1 MIKPEL
7 PFRIRRQSLPA
18 QVAHEFLAAI
28 VGGAYEP
35 GSRLP
40 PEPELV
46 AMTGV
51 SRLTLREAMKLLQ
64 AIGVVRV
71 EQGRG
76 TFVNPP
82 PRWNPLDP
90 MVLSARA
97 AAGPDAGAAVG
108 LKLLEARRLV
118 EVGVAELAAVR
129 RGKAHLDAMTQ
140 ALVQQRSAH
149 DAGDTDRFVAADIA
163 FHQALMDAAGN
174 EVVAAL
180 FGPIQSMVHEG
191 RRLTSSWPDAR
202 ALAIRAHERILA
214 AVRRQ
219 DPNAAR
225 QRMLE
230 HLEATAA
237 ALEEH
242 AAKQAA
248 ARTATPTTK
257 EGAKEHEAAQ
267 VAGQEQREQQ

>member
-1 MIKPEL
+1 MRGPVHTAKHGLDTVWRPSHSEHLMIKPQL

-35 GSRLP
+35 GSQLP

-46 AMTGV
+46 ALTGV
-51 SRLTLREAMKLLQ
+51 SRLTLREAMKVLQ
-64 AIGVVRV
+64 AMGVVRV

-82 PRWNPLDP
+82 SSWNPLDP

-97 AAGPDAGAAVG
+97 AGPDAGTAVG

-129 RGKAHLDAMTQ
+129 RSEAQLDAMTE
-140 ALVQQRSAH
+140 ALVAQRSAH
-149 DAGDTDRFVAADIA
+149 DAGDTDRFVAADIT
-163 FHQALMDAAGN
+163 FHQALMEAAGN

-180 FGPIQSMVHEG
+180 FGPIQSLVYEG
-191 RRLTSSWPDAR
+191 RRLTSSWPEAR
-202 ALAIRAHERILA
+202 ALAIKAHERILA

-219 DPNAAR
+219 DPGGAR
-225 QRMLE
+225 RRMLE

-242 AAKQAA
+242 
-248 ARTATPTTK
+248 TTTDP
-257 EGAKEHEAAQ
+257 
-267 VAGQEQREQQ
+267 